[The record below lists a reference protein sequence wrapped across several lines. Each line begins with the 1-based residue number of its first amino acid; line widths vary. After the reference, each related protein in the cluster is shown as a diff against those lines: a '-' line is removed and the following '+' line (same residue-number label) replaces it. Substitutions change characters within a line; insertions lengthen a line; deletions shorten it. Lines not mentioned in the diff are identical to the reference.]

1 MHCLVRVAVFAW
13 AAVAL
18 LAQKQEPAAQPQ
30 YFDPPSFIAAGVTDY
45 TNRGGHGSDAVMR
58 SAEVLA
64 KATASLGSGLPA
76 GASNE
81 AAQHHSRGDAEEK
94 AGNPLQALR
103 EYQRAAALEPSEPHI
118 FDLGTDLLKHHA
130 AEQAAEVFT
139 RGAKLFPRSQRMLLG
154 CAAACYS
161 RGLYDQAK
169 QWFFQAA
176 DLNPSDPVPYLFL
189 GKAQS
194 SDVTESAGYAERME
208 RFAQLHPDNAWAN
221 YYFAVS
227 LSRRD
232 PEDAKAR
239 TLLEKAVRLDPQ
251 LAPAWLQ
258 LGILFAASNDHAKA
272 VATWQNAISADPQ
285 MEEAH
290 YRLAQAYRRMGEP
303 AKAKTELAL
312 YEQLSKQSAERVERE
327 RAASKQFVFTLKKP

>member
-1 MHCLVRVAVFAW
+1 MHRLVRVAALVG
-13 AAVAL
+13 AAVVL

-30 YFDPPSFIAAGVTDY
+30 YFDPPSFIVAGVTDY
-45 TNRGGHGSDAVMR
+45 TNRGGHGSDAVLR
-58 SAEVLA
+58 SAEALA
-64 KATASLGSGLPA
+64 KATASLSSGLPA
-76 GASNE
+76 GE
-81 AAQHHSRGDAEEK
+81 AQEK
-94 AGNPLQALR
+94 AGNPLEALR
-103 EYQRAAALEPSEPHI
+103 AYQRAVELDASEPHI
-118 FDLGTDLLKHHA
+118 FDLGTELLRHHA

-154 CAAACYS
+154 CAAACYA
-161 RGLYDQAK
+161 RGMYDQGRE
-169 QWFFQAA
+169 WFFRAA
-176 DLNPSDPVPYLFL
+176 DLDPSDPAPYLFL

-194 SDVTESAGYAERME
+194 SDITESAGYAERME
-208 RFAQLHPDNAWAN
+208 RFAKLHSDNAWAN

-227 LSRRD
+227 LSRRN

-251 LAPAWLQ
+251 LAAAWLQ
-258 LGILFAASNDHAKA
+258 LGILFVASNDQEKA
-272 VATWQNAISADPQ
+272 VAAWQKAIAADPE

-327 RAASKQFVFTLKKP
+327 RAATKQFVFMVQKPR